1 MRTGS
6 PLGQVAKS
14 VAAALVVTV
23 GVTAGSLSSAGAAAR
38 PHSVK
43 MTLSKSIPPSPVF
56 MRSGACGISGANDT
70 ASCNTMVVKALND
83 ARKSEPVA
91 ALAGS
96 FSLRGFDHLNRTQ
109 QIFAIADIER
119 TARHLAPIAGLTA
132 QLNAIA
138 RTAAENQADP
148 STSLPLRLAGGGVAT
163 YYGSNFAEGTADAMG
178 ANYYWMY
185 DDGLS
190 SPNAGCTR
198 SQQSSCWG
206 HRENI
211 LRNYSAA
218 AYCPAGS
225 HLNIVMGAAEV
236 TSGVVFS
243 PSITEIM
250 VNDCGA
256 LPTMDFTWHDV
267 QKLVFGH

>member
-6 PLGQVAKS
+6 PLGQVAKA

-23 GVTAGSLSSAGAAAR
+23 GVTAGSLSGAGAAAR
-38 PHSVK
+38 PHGVK

-56 MRSGACGISGANDT
+56 MKPGACGISGANDT
-70 ASCNTMVVKALND
+70 ASCNATVLKALND
-83 ARKSEPVA
+83 ARRFEPVA
-91 ALAGS
+91 ALAGR
-96 FSLRGFDHLNRTQ
+96 FSLKAFDHLNTTQ

-119 TARHLAPIAGLTA
+119 TARHLAPVAGLTA

-138 RTAAENQADP
+138 RTAAANQADP
-148 STSLPLRLAGGGVAT
+148 STSLPLHLVRGGYAT
-163 YYGSNFAEGTADAMG
+163 YYGANFAEGTANAMG

-185 DDGLS
+185 DDGLN
-190 SPNAGCTR
+190 SPNADCTTTH
-198 SQQSSCWG
+198 QSGCWG
-206 HRENI
+206 HRKTI
-211 LRNYSAA
+211 LHNNAAA

-225 HLNIVMGAAEV
+225 HIKMVMGAAEV

-243 PSITEIM
+243 PSITEII

-256 LPTMDFTWHDV
+256 LPTMDFTWQDV
-267 QKLVFGH
+267 QKLVFGR